1 MDLQTFIKQTL
12 IEIARGIESA
22 GKELK
27 GSSAVVSPKNIVTAG
42 ENKFAVYGWK
52 IGDDEKKTHR
62 RPIEATNFDVAVYAS
77 EGTETKG
84 GIGSE

>member
-27 GSSAVVSPKNIVTAG
+27 GSSAVVSPKNIATAG
-42 ENKFAVYGWK
+42 ENKYAVYGWR
-52 IGDDEKKTHR
+52 IGDDEK
-62 RPIEATNFDVAVYAS
+62 IMFCIQ
-77 EGTETKG
+77 TK
-84 GIGSE
+84 